1 MARHLVGQ
9 IEGGNGCR
17 HGLADQII
25 CLSVSLTF
33 CLRLRL
39 CLCLSLSLSV
49 SVSVCL
55 SLSDSV
61 YVSLSL
67 SLSLSHSL
75 AGKLVMW
82 HGWADQIIMP
92 QGSIDYYN
100 AVTDTVS
107 AGKLAA
113 TQEWFRFF
121 MAPGVAHC
129 GMDTSVFF
137 EALVAWVERGDAPA
151 RARLAWA

>member
-39 CLCLSLSLSV
+39 CLCLSLS
-49 SVSVCL
+49 
-55 SLSDSV
+55 DSV
-61 YVSLSL
+61 YVSL

>member
-1 MARHLVGQ
+1 MAAGMAWPTRSSVSLS
-9 IEGGNGCR
+9 
-17 HGLADQII
+17 LS
-25 CLSVSLTF
+25 LSVSVSVSVSV
-33 CLRLRL
+33 CL

-49 SVSVCL
+49 CL
-55 SLSDSV
+55 CLTLSM
-61 YVSLSL
+61 YLSL